1 MSLKMVINFT
11 GNYFWTKHCM
21 MNKHNTNLVQKIWAK
36 NACSM
41 ASIKLA
47 ELVFARKWEQS
58 NKTNFTVK
66 SSEVLKFSGMILN
79 LVVLANFETKN
90 YIWRPDIV
98 QNFSSFSCTIFWAQH
113 VLIPPNCILL
123 TIIKLNTG
131 QTAIKVDKS
140 KNNNAGKGTEKI
152 SAGWE
157 SKLET
162 DNSKHQ
168 FVFKAQIILL
178 KKWEDSSKKLGHA
191 N

>member
-1 MSLKMVINFT
+1 M
-11 GNYFWTKHCM
+11 
-21 MNKHNTNLVQKIWAK
+21 
-36 NACSM
+36 
-41 ASIKLA
+41 
-47 ELVFARKWEQS
+47 
-58 NKTNFTVK
+58 
-66 SSEVLKFSGMILN
+66 LKFSGMILN

-131 QTAIKVDKS
+131 QTAIKVNKS

-152 SAGWE
+152 SADWE